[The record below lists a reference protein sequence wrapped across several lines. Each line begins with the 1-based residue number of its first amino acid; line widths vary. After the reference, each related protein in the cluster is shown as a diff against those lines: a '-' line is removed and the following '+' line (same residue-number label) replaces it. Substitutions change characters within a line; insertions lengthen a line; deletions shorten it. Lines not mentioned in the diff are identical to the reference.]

1 MYICAELENDVC
13 VHWIDFAE
21 FFAFPEGLTGIQV
34 GAMFFGVVAAAW
46 CAKQIARL
54 ILNNWR

>member
-13 VHWIDFAE
+13 VHWIDFTE
-21 FFAFPEGLTGIQV
+21 FLAFPEGLTGV
-34 GAMFFGVVAAAW
+34 KLGFMFFGVVAAAW

-54 ILNNWR
+54 VLNR